1 MSDGGDGSFHV
12 GGTEPAYYEWRVKG
26 YARWWQVI
34 RRRNGRDNVV
44 GQYLTLH
51 QAYAAMDAD
60 RLLVLSDSLAVEL
73 KKPVIRL
80 T

>member
-1 MSDGGDGSFHV
+1 MDDGNGTFHV
-12 GGTEPAYYEWRVKG
+12 GGNEPCYYQWRTRG

-34 RRRNGRDNVV
+34 RRRNGEPTVI
-44 GQYLTLH
+44 GQYLTLE

-60 RLLVLSDSLAVEL
+60 RALVLSDPLAIEFGASEL
-73 KKPVIRL
+73 RI